1 MVNSKEQS
9 VTISPSQ
16 ITSDYIP
23 TREEMATPTPEP
35 SERAGS
41 EASESSGSK
50 KRKSWGQ
57 PIPEYQAILPPG
69 KRAKTE
75 EEKEQRRCERIVR
88 NRKAAATSR
97 DRKKMEF
104 ERLEQENKILREQL
118 AQQQAII
125 QAMQNGQ
132 PLPTFSQQAP
142 VQFTANAPPT
152 PASLAVEPHTGTSTP
167 RASSPT
173 ISVISLSNRPPQ
185 KSSPTLTASLFI
197 KNETPEMNSTFAHDS
212 PSFDGLSDLGSLD
225 SFNPSP
231 ALDDMITHTIS
242 NPQSALE
249 SFANIENSG
258 LTQYPAAVLCNGLQC
273 QPESMI
279 SSSRLNNKWINS
291 VLIIQLMVLN
301 VMSNIYSKTMLS
313 TMSQILTSLEQIL
326 PRLLS
331 DKRTADMI
339 LPLMHSLITL
349 PTTETPSRRVFR
361 MAFLRRLLAC
371 SPASASPL
379 SEAIARALQRQSSA
393 EAIKESSRDGL
404 SWASLLTMRWA
415 IMCVEREMM
424 LHNKRLKVS
433 TNPSTDTKR
442 SFGMQESPPEGA
454 SIRSFGSPG
463 RGTCAPGTHVH

>member
-173 ISVISLSNRPPQ
+173 ISVISLSNRAPQ

-249 SFANIENSG
+249 SFANIENSAG
-258 LTQYPAAVLCNGLQC
+258 VDDIVIKTEQQVDQQRTHHSVDGSERHVQYLLKDNALNHVTNFDFLGADLATSTVGQEDSGHDFAFDAFIDYPTYDGNA
-273 QPESMI
+273 I
-279 SSSRLNNKWINS
+279 TSS
-291 VLIIQLMVLN
+291 
-301 VMSNIYSKTMLS
+301 
-313 TMSQILTSLEQIL
+313 L
-326 PRLLS
+326 P
-331 DKRTADMI
+331 
-339 LPLMHSLITL
+339 
-349 PTTETPSRRVFR
+349 
-361 MAFLRRLLAC
+361 
-371 SPASASPL
+371 
-379 SEAIARALQRQSSA
+379 
-393 EAIKESSRDGL
+393 DGL
-404 SWASLLTMRWA
+404 SAQTSCL
-415 IMCVEREMM
+415 
-424 LHNKRLKVS
+424 
-433 TNPSTDTKR
+433 
-442 SFGMQESPPEGA
+442 
-454 SIRSFGSPG
+454 
-463 RGTCAPGTHVH
+463 